1 MRDFMKS
8 FVRDHSGG
16 WRCIAPA
23 NIQLPAGRIQ
33 VTPGSVFMKGTRLG
47 NIDLAS
53 ILDEQEA
60 LDKRD
65 KQYKR

>member
-1 MRDFMKS
+1 MRDLMKS
-8 FVRDHSGG
+8 FVRDPSGG

-23 NIQLPAGRIQ
+23 NVQLPVGRVQ

-47 NIDLAS
+47 NIDLAAV
-53 ILDEQEA
+53 LDDQEA

-65 KQYKR
+65 KPKR